1 MGTTTKK
8 TAMKAKSVSKKY
20 ILTKQGRKTAIIRPY
35 WDRASW
41 EARRKQEKPPP
52 GGWPKPPAHW
62 PKGVRVHVGRP
73 VYWLPKGWGQG
84 VKTTCVAKLYA
95 YVSPEGKCYYH
106 RHSVEEI
113 LGRKLGPDDSLEGAI
128 GWGREQIAKG
138 RNWRGQP
145 PKIATDSKLFNTLG
159 QREKEHL
166 ISKEAFH
173 FAVVSARRAE
183 DLQGIRNI
191 VNVQAQ
197 LVASGV
203 KPVWYV
209 DAASLKAYRTL
220 GLEAVVGGKLVPARN
235 KALDDAK
242 KKRKVCVQLSD
253 DITHWDFLKGKEDGS
268 GLMDGNIAAK
278 NCKRYHV
285 SPVAAARFLL
295 AKMRGVPQGSQ
306 RPMLG
311 GVFPLGNTGM
321 AFAREAV
328 SPDLFVLGDFFVH
341 DVGSPCR
348 FDPRMTLKEDYDFT
362 CTHLARHG
370 AVLRHNRIMLQ
381 VIHETNAGGAC
392 SERDAKGHKERE
404 NVKILQKKWPGVFHI
419 NRNRGDDGTQV
430 VMSWRRRHKK

>member
-1 MGTTTKK
+1 MKVK
-8 TAMKAKSVSKKY
+8 TFKKY
-20 ILTKQGRKTAIIRPY
+20 IVTKQGRKTAIIRPFT
-35 WDRASW
+35 DAESHA
-41 EARRKQEKPPP
+41 ARRKPEKPPP
-52 GGWPKPPAHW
+52 GGWPTPPAHW

-84 VKTTCVAKLYA
+84 VKTTCVARLA
-95 YVSPEGKCYYH
+95 AFVSPEGKMYYH
-106 RHSVEEI
+106 RHTVEFI
-113 LGRKLGPDDSLEGAI
+113 IGRKLGPDDSLEGAT
-128 GWGREQIAKG
+128 GWAREQIETG

-145 PKIATDSKLFNTLG
+145 PKFASDSKMFTSLN
-159 QREKEHL
+159 QREKQHL
-166 ISKEAFH
+166 VSTEVFH
-173 FAVVSARRAE
+173 FAIVSARRAE

-197 LVASGV
+197 LVASGA

-209 DAASLKAYRTL
+209 DAPSLKAYKAL

-235 KALDDAK
+235 KALNKAK
-242 KKRKVCVQLSD
+242 SLGQVCVQLSD
-253 DITHWDFLKGKEDGS
+253 DITHWDFLKGKEDGHY
-268 GLMDGNIAAK
+268 GLWDGNLAAK
-278 NCKRYHV
+278 NAKRYHV

-295 AKMRGVPQGSQ
+295 AKMRGVPEGMP

-328 SPDLFVLGDFFVH
+328 SMDLFILGDFFVH

-362 CTHLARHG
+362 CSHLARHG
-370 AVLRHNRIMLQ
+370 AVLRHNRMVLS

-392 SERDAKGHKERE
+392 SERDAKGEKERE
-404 NVKILQKKWPGVFHI
+404 NIRILSEKWPGVFRI
-419 NRNRGDDGTQV
+419 NKNRGDDGTQV
-430 VMSWRRRHKK
+430 VMSWRRRHKH